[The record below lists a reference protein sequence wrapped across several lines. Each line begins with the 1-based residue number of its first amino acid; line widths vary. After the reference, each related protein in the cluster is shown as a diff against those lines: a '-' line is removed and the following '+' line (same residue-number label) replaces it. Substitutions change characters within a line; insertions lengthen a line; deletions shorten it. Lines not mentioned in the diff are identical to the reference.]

1 MSRPEPSATSDA
13 RAGSRPG
20 RPRRRRVLGLAAAI
34 LILLGA
40 GAGGV
45 TLALTQGHAPGRPS
59 GHAAPPA
66 PGPVQMAAAWVA
78 QQVSRSAIVACDPEM
93 CAALEARGMP
103 AANLLVIQASTT
115 SLLDAQVVVATPAVR
130 GQFGGRLDS
139 VYAPSVMASFGSGP
153 GRVDVQVI
161 APHGAAAYLTAL
173 RQDVATRQAAGA
185 QLLANKQIAV
195 TAQARPQLEAG
206 EIDSRLLILLPA
218 LAAVHPIQILAFG
231 DPGPGAS
238 PGVPWCSADLSG
250 SGRAAG
256 MADASYVSWLTAYV
270 RAQLLPFA
278 GSITTLTQDD
288 QLVVRIEFSRPSP
301 LGLLSRGAI

>member
-1 MSRPEPSATSDA
+1 M
-13 RAGSRPG
+13 
-20 RPRRRRVLGLAAAI
+20 
-34 LILLGA
+34 
-40 GAGGV
+40 
-45 TLALTQGHAPGRPS
+45 
-59 GHAAPPA
+59 
-66 PGPVQMAAAWVA
+66 PV
-78 QQVSRSAIVACDPEM
+78 
-93 CAALEARGMP
+93 
-103 AANLLVIQASTT
+103 ANLLMIQPSTT
-115 SLLDAQVVVATPAVR
+115 SLLDAQVVVATPTVR
-130 GQFGGRLDS
+130 SQFGGRLES

-173 RQDVATRQAAGA
+173 RQDVATRQAAAA
-185 QLLANKQIAV
+185 QLLVNRRIVV
-195 TAQARPQLEAG
+195 TAEARPPLAAG
-206 EIDSRLLILLPA
+206 DIDSRLLILLPA
-218 LAAVHPIQILAFG
+218 LAAVHPIQVLAFG

-238 PGVPWCSADLSG
+238 PGVPWCSVDLSG

-301 LGLLSRGAI
+301 LGLLTRGAI